1 MKRLFVLLTLIFLV
15 GFSTAEDKQTKIA
28 VFELIPQGVEQSEA
42 GMITDRL
49 RNELLSVNDFTCI
62 EHSQMQQIFE
72 ENNVQELDCST
83 NECAIKIGKLLEVS
97 YVIVGKIGKIG
108 DMYTL
113 HLRIIEVET
122 GKITFS
128 VNKDCK
134 GSIETVFTTTT
145 REVVGDIAN
154 AIKKSRY
161 SCLIISTTPTGA
173 TVLLNDK
180 KMASTPYK
188 NEEIEAGTY
197 DIKLKLATYEIIQKT
212 IELQM
217 GGIEELTFDLSH
229 TQQYLDS
236 LKTLDSL
243 KAAKIAQEKAAATK
257 AAAEKEKKIKRIKL
271 ISRIALG
278 TLTAGFI
285 AGGYYM
291 DMQVQDK
298 MDEKE
303 LIYNNCKSSSNQQ
316 QLDTYKDDYDKVHSD
331 GEDLAK
337 YRTLFY
343 VGAGVTA
350 ACFGVTFFF

>member
-1 MKRLFVLLTLIFLV
+1 MKGLLLSFTLLFLV
-15 GFSTAEDKQTKIA
+15 GFSTAEDKQIKIA
-28 VFELIPQGVEQSEA
+28 VFELIPQGVEQSAA

-49 RNELLSVNDFTCI
+49 RNELLSVNDLNCI
-62 EHSQMQQIFE
+62 ERSQMQQIFK
-72 ENNVQELDCST
+72 ENGVQELDCST

-97 YVIVGKIGKIG
+97 YAIVGKIGKIG
-108 DMYTL
+108 EMYTL

-161 SCLIISTTPTGA
+161 SCLIISTAPPGA

-180 KMASTPYK
+180 KMNSTPYK
-188 NEEIEAGTY
+188 NEKIEAGTY
-197 DIKLKLATYEIIQKT
+197 DIKLKLNTYEIIQKT

-217 GGIEELTFDLSH
+217 GEIEELTFDLSH

-236 LKTLDSL
+236 IKTLDSL
-243 KAAKIAQEKAAATK
+243 KAVKIAQEKAAAIK
-257 AAAEKEKKIKRIKL
+257 ATAEKEKKKKRFKL

-278 TLTAGFI
+278 SLTAGLI

-298 MDEKE
+298 MEEKE
-303 LIYNNCKSSSNQQ
+303 QIYDLCKSSLNQQ
-316 QLDTYKDDYDKVHSD
+316 QLDKYKADYDMAHND
-331 GEDLAK
+331 GEDLGK
-337 YRTLFY
+337 YRTLLY